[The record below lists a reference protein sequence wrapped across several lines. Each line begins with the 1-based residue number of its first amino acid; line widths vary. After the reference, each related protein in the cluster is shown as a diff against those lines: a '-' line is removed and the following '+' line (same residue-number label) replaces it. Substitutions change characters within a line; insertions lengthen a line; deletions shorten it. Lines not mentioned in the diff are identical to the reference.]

1 MTIVVG
7 YVPKPEGRAALAAAL
22 DEADR
27 RGEDLHVLNTS
38 RGTAYVDPSYASP
51 DDLADVRRVLEESGV
66 PFELDQHLGDG
77 DGAQEVVEA
86 ARARGAS
93 LVVIGLRRRTPTGK
107 LIFGSDAQRI
117 LLDAPCPVL
126 AVKAPEAGTRASTP

>member
-7 YVPKPEGRAALAAAL
+7 YVPKPEGRAALQAAL
-22 DEADR
+22 DEADL
-27 RGEDLHVLNTS
+27 RGLPLYVVNTS
-38 RGTAYVDPSYASP
+38 RGDAYVDTSYASP

-66 PFELDQHLGDG
+66 PFELEQHVGG
-77 DGAQEVVEA
+77 RDGAEEVVA
-86 ARARGAS
+86 AAAAEDAA
-93 LVVIGLRRRTPTGK
+93 LIIIGLRRRSPTGK

-126 AVKAPEAGTRASTP
+126 AVKADPATGQPPR